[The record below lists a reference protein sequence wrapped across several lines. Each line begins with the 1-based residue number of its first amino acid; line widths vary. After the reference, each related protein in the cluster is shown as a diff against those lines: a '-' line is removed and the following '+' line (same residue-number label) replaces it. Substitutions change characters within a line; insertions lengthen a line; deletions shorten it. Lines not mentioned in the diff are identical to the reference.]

1 MSTALN
7 EISVAVFDNAV
18 EIWKRMFDFH
28 LGLPHMYISLFLTT
42 VKFCILVQV
51 LECVC
56 DGYVAPLGWAGG
68 GRGRREERKERE
80 GGGRERE
87 NWKDGSVR

>member
-56 DGYVAPLGWAGG
+56 DGYVAPLGGREVGGAGG
-68 GRGRREERKERE
+68 RRGKKGKVGAGRGRI
-80 GGGRERE
+80 GRM
-87 NWKDGSVR
+87 GA